1 MGKPLETMLMTAR
14 SCAKRGD
21 LDEAERLYRDVLGRF
36 PRNDRARRG
45 LEGLTALRDAPPS
58 ALSPDPAAPGASAVS
73 AVSGASVVSAVP
85 GAAAV
90 PPAPAE
96 PVAAQVVPAGEIAP
110 LHRAMGEGRLAEA
123 VRLGEALAA
132 RYPGAVAVHDALG
145 RAHVGLG
152 QPDKAIAAFRAGLAA
167 APDCAEVHFNL
178 ACTLQTAGRAEEA
191 VGHFRAAIGARP
203 DYADAYNN
211 LGVLYLEL
219 GRAEEALAVLRNAAA
234 LRPDN
239 AQPWV
244 NIGNALRCLGQDA
257 GAEASYGQALKL
269 DPRNARA
276 SFSLGEMQ
284 QEQGR
289 KGEAL
294 MNLERAMLFDPKF
307 APAYHAMAALLLE
320 FDLEDEAVATYRR
333 ALEQMPENDTTLS
346 FLLHR
351 LARMGDWEA
360 MAPYRARVPRMGLDG
375 QPVACWGMLSLE
387 DAPDRHRIRSEYAAA
402 RHAGAARRALFARP
416 AARPQRLRIGYFS
429 SDFYAHAT
437 MFLLQRTIALH
448 DRDRFEIHAFS
459 YGAED
464 SDECRPLFDRFH
476 DVRRMR
482 AEAIADFARRQGLD
496 VAVDLKGHTKDGR
509 LGIFAHGA
517 APVQIAYLGYPGTCG
532 ASYIDYMVA
541 DEIVVPA
548 DCRAYY
554 SENMLYLPDCYQ
566 ANDDRR
572 VAAPGAVRRADMGLP
587 ERGFV
592 FCSFNNSYKL
602 EPEEFAVWMRL
613 LQQVEGSV
621 LWLYRPNRWVEG
633 NLRRAA
639 ERHGV
644 AGERLVFADPV
655 SPEAHLARHA
665 LADLF
670 LDSFNVNAHTTASD
684 ALWMGLPVLTRAGR
698 GFAARVAA
706 SLLHAVGLPELATAS
721 VAAYEATALELA
733 TRPERLAAAKA
744 RLIANRATS
753 PLFDSARFVRHLEAG
768 YDLAHERFRR
778 GEAPADM
785 RVPA

>member
-14 SCAKRGD
+14 SCTKRGD
-21 LDEAERLYRDVLGRF
+21 YAEAERLYRDVLGRF
-36 PRNDRARRG
+36 PRNERARRG
-45 LEGLTALRDAPPS
+45 LEGVTALREAPS
-58 ALSPDPAAPGASAVS
+58 SPAALLAAGRPGQ
-73 AVSGASVVSAVP
+73 G
-85 GAAAV
+85 
-90 PPAPAE
+90 
-96 PVAAQVVPAGEIAP
+96 VPAGEIAP
-110 LHRAMGEGRLAEA
+110 LHRAMGEGRLADA

-132 RYPGAVAVHDALG
+132 RYPGAEEVHDALG
-145 RAHVGLG
+145 RALVGLG
-152 QPDKAIAAFRAGLAA
+152 QPDKAVAAFEAGLAA

-178 ACTLQTAGRAEEA
+178 ASTLQEMGRNADA
-191 VGHFRAAIGARP
+191 IDHFRAAISARA

-211 LGVLYLEL
+211 LGVLYLKL
-219 GRAEEALAVLRNAAA
+219 GRADEALAMLRNAAA

-244 NIGNALRCLGQDA
+244 NIGNALRYQGNDA
-257 GAEASYGQALKL
+257 GAEASYQQALQR

-276 SFSLGEMQ
+276 SFSLAEVQ
-284 QEQGR
+284 QDQGR

-307 APAYHAMAALLLE
+307 APAYHSMAALLLD
-320 FDLEDEAVATYRR
+320 FGLEDDAVATYRR
-333 ALEQMPENDTTLS
+333 ALGQMPGNDTTLS

-351 LARMGDWEA
+351 LARLGDWEA
-360 MAPYRARVPRMGLDG
+360 MEPYRARVPQMGLDG

-387 DAPDRHRIRSEYAAA
+387 DAPERHRIRSEYAAA
-402 RHAGAARRALFARP
+402 RHAGEASRAVFARP
-416 AARPQRLRIGYFS
+416 AARPERLRIGYFS
-429 SDFYAHAT
+429 SDFYVHAT

-464 SDECRPLFDRFH
+464 DGACRSLFDRFH

-482 AEAIADFARRQGLD
+482 ADGAAALARDLGID
-496 VAVDLKGHTKDGR
+496 VAVDLKGHTRDGR

-548 DCRAYY
+548 DCRSFYT
-554 SENMLYLPDCYQ
+554 ENMIYLPDCYQ

-572 VAAPGAVRRADMGLP
+572 VVAPGVPSRADMGLP
-587 ERGFV
+587 EQGFV

-602 EPEEFAVWMRL
+602 EPEEFGIWMRL
-613 LQQVEGSV
+613 LKQVEGSV
-621 LWLYRPNRWVEG
+621 LWLYRPNRWIEG

-684 ALWMGLPVLTRAGR
+684 ALWMGLPVLTKAGR

-706 SLLHAVGLPELATAS
+706 SLLHTVGLPDLVTDTAG
-721 VAAYEATALELA
+721 AYEAAALDLA
-733 TRPERLAAAKA
+733 TRPDRLAAVKE
-744 RLIANRATS
+744 RLRANRAAS
-753 PLFDSARFVRHLEAG
+753 PLFDSARFVRRLETG
-768 YDLAHERFRR
+768 YDMAYERFLR
-778 GEAPADM
+778 GEAPADL